1 MPRAGMAVGMA
12 APSERDEVEAES
24 AGRAPALGVLTG
36 GGGEVVRPA
45 PPAELALCA
54 ASENKPL

>member
-1 MPRAGMAVGMA
+1 MAVGMA